1 MKNEKTFNIIFLFCL
16 LVICF
21 EIYIKIIDNKDKLQV
36 RPVINNNTTL
46 IETKSVSSIYE
57 EVKKINGFKII
68 SINKVDYVYY
78 IDVEVDMDINQL
90 KETLDKLLNYKV
102 TSYDI
107 NIIDSIVSGKIQIA
121 YIYN

>member
-121 YIYN
+121 YIL